1 MSNIRKFGS
10 KNMTEMTVGTK
21 KVLFS
26 YKTPVVIFDGENHF
40 VTSERFST
48 TTTRQ
53 INFYLREVQASE
65 VSTLS
70 PDLFQKLGK
79 KLGLIS

>member
-1 MSNIRKFGS
+1 MIRKFGS
-10 KNMTEMTVGTK
+10 KNMTEMTVGAK

-26 YKTPVVIFDGENHF
+26 YKTPVVIFDGENYF
-40 VTSERFST
+40 VTGERFST

-70 PDLFQKLGK
+70 PDLFLKLGK
-79 KLGLIS
+79 KLGLIA